1 MVYFFMVN
9 LLRLSSSWSAADQ
22 CELVQCKLVR
32 GDTPPGAFAMAV
44 TIVTEAVGTPPTN
57 AN

>member
-1 MVYFFMVN
+1 MQILTDPVLQVCKWYIFFMVN

-22 CELVQCKLVR
+22 CELVR
-32 GDTPPGAFAMAV
+32 GDTPL
-44 TIVTEAVGTPPTN
+44 TN